1 MCNIYVC
8 NFTFL
13 HLTIV
18 YHIRTKKWMQY
29 HQNQDSNTITYF
41 GSHRDRYSIIIQGR
55 WPELIVKLAS
65 VGRRDIAGNS
75 AGRTGPPRSNQF
87 CDLRKGCILHSELQL
102 CSFQCLLVL
111 LSGRVVLCGCWP
123 VGAGCAGSVQHAGRS
138 PRQGISSPR
147 SHTIL

>member
-1 MCNIYVC
+1 MDAISPKPG
-8 NFTFL
+8 L
-13 HLTIV
+13 A
-18 YHIRTKKWMQY
+18 YH
-29 HQNQDSNTITYF
+29 H
-41 GSHRDRYSIIIQGR
+41 
-55 WPELIVKLAS
+55 LAS

-87 CDLRKGCILHSELQL
+87 GDLQKGCILHSELQL

-138 PRQGISSPR
+138 PRQDSEHINLTDARLRTPLQSTEIINANEINGSE
-147 SHTIL
+147 